1 MTLWAEG
8 LPPGASRTVWPQTG
22 TKRPLRCV
30 VITRAPFFSPFPP
43 LPSSFKSVGTFKA
56 AGKGSTRMP
65 LGSPGGSEGKV
76 SVRNVGDLGSIPG
89 EGNGNLLHYSCLQD
103 PMDGATW
110 QIQSTGSQ
118 SQTQLSDF
126 TFLSRMP
133 FTVSTVRP
141 MLFQKGPHSP
151 NS

>member
-43 LPSSFKSVGTFKA
+43 LPSSFKSVGTFKV

-65 LGSPGGSEGKV
+65 LGSPGGSEGKA
-76 SVRNVGDLGSIPG
+76 SVCNVGDLGSIPG

-110 QIQSTGSQ
+110 QTTVHGV
-118 SQTQLSDF
+118 TESDTTEWLHF
-126 TFLSRMP
+126 SFLNA
-133 FTVSTVRP
+133 F
-141 MLFQKGPHSP
+141 HC
-151 NS
+151 